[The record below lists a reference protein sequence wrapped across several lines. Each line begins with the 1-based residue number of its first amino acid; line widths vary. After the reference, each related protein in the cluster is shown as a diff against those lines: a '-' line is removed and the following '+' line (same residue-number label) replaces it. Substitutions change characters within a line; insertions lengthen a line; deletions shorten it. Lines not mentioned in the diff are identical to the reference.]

1 MGGTLTLFRVFGIP
15 VRVHASW
22 LVIYGL
28 IAWSLSVGYFPQVLP
43 DVPTR
48 THWVSGLVAGLLLFV
63 SVFLHELSHSVVA
76 RRHGLPVAAITLHVF
91 GGVSELEREPESP
104 GVEFRMAIVGPL
116 TSFALGGLAFV
127 AVALVGDRAPLAAI
141 LRYLSL
147 VNVVVG
153 AFNLV
158 PGLPLDGGR
167 VLRAALW
174 RAKGNLQWATRVAS
188 RAGSIV
194 ALALIG
200 LGIVRGLT
208 GEFLGGLWFVLIGLF
223 LRQAAEGSYQQLLL
237 RRALAPL
244 AVRDV
249 MTRDVISVPAD
260 LPLARVVDEY
270 FWHHHVTS
278 FPVVDGE
285 RLVGILS
292 IHRLGDRP
300 REEWRA
306 TRAREA
312 MLPIVDALTARPGDP
327 VPDALEKLSR
337 NGLGRLAVLDGG
349 RLVGYLSLRDVLH
362 VLAVSTARGVDD
374 RVQARAEGAAEDA
387 APPDARKRSSSV

>member
-1 MGGTLTLFRVFGIP
+1 MGGALTLFRVLGIP

-28 IAWSLSVGYFPQVLP
+28 IAWSLSAGYFPQVLP
-43 DVPTR
+43 DVSAR
-48 THWVSGLVAGLLLFV
+48 THWVSGFVAALLLFV

-91 GGVSELEREPESP
+91 GGVSELGREPESP

-127 AVALVGDRAPLAAI
+127 AVALVGDRAALAAI
-141 LRYLSL
+141 LRYLAV
-147 VNVVVG
+147 VNFAVG

-158 PGLPLDGGR
+158 PGFPLDGGR

-174 RAKGNLQWATRVAS
+174 RARGNLQWATRVAS

-223 LRQAAEGSYQQLLL
+223 LRQAAEGSYQQLVL

-244 AVRDV
+244 VVRDV

-270 FWHHHVTS
+270 FWRHHVTS

-292 IHRLGDRP
+292 IHRLGDRSQ
-300 REEWRA
+300 EGWRA
-306 TRAREA
+306 IRAREA
-312 MLPIVDALTARPGDP
+312 MQPIVEALTARPGDR

-337 NGLGRLAVLDGG
+337 NGLGRLAVLDRG

-374 RVQARAEGAAEDA
+374 RVQDGAEHAAEDA
-387 APPDARKRSSSV
+387 APPTAR

>member
-1 MGGTLTLFRVFGIP
+1 MGGALTLFRVFGIP

-22 LVIYGL
+22 LIIYGL
-28 IAWSLSVGYFPQVLP
+28 IAWSLSVGYFPEVLP
-43 DVPTR
+43 DVPAL
-48 THWVSGLVAGLLLFV
+48 THWVGGFVAALLLFV

-91 GGVSELEREPESP
+91 GGVSELGREPESP

-127 AVALVGDRAPLAAI
+127 AAALVGNRATLAAI

-158 PGLPLDGGR
+158 PGFPLDGGR

-174 RAKGNLQWATRVAS
+174 RAKGNLQWATHVAS
-188 RAGSIV
+188 RVGSMIAA
-194 ALALIG
+194 ALVG

-208 GEFLGGLWFVLIGLF
+208 GEFLGGLWLVLIGLF
-223 LRQAAEGSYQQLLL
+223 LRQAAEGSYQQLVV

-244 AVRDV
+244 AVRDA
-249 MTRDVISVPAD
+249 MTRAVVSVPAD
-260 LPLARVVDEY
+260 LPLDRVVDEY
-270 FWHHHVTS
+270 FWRHHVTS
-278 FPVVDGE
+278 FPVVDGD

-292 IHRLGDRP
+292 IHRLSDRP
-300 REEWRA
+300 REDWPA

-312 MLPIVDALTARPGDP
+312 MLPVVDALTARPEDRLS
-327 VPDALEKLSR
+327 DALDKLSR
-337 NGLGRLAVLDGG
+337 NGLGRLAVLDGA
-349 RLVGYLSLRDVLH
+349 RLAGYLSLRDVLH
-362 VLAVSTARGVDD
+362 VLAVSRARGVDD
-374 RVQARAEGAAEDA
+374 RAEAG
-387 APPDARKRSSSV
+387 

>member
-1 MGGTLTLFRVFGIP
+1 MGGALTLFRILDIP

-28 IAWSLSVGYFPQVLP
+28 IAWSLSAGYFPQVLP
-43 DVPTR
+43 DVSAR
-48 THWVSGLVAGLLLFV
+48 THWVSGLVAALLLFI

-91 GGVSELEREPESP
+91 GGVSELGREPESP
-104 GVEFRMAIVGPL
+104 GVEFRIAVVGPL
-116 TSFALGGLAFV
+116 TSFALGGLGFV
-127 AVALVGDRAPLAAI
+127 AVALVGDRATLAAI
-141 LRYLSL
+141 LRYLAV
-147 VNVVVG
+147 VNFAVG

-158 PGLPLDGGR
+158 PGFPLDGGR

-194 ALALIG
+194 ALVLIG
-200 LGIVRGLT
+200 LGVARGLI

-223 LRQAAEGSYQQLLL
+223 LRQAAEGSYKQLVL
-237 RRALAPL
+237 RRVLGPL

-260 LPLARVVDEY
+260 LPLTRVVDEY
-270 FWHHHVTS
+270 FWRHHVTS
-278 FPVVDGE
+278 FPVVDGD

-300 REEWRA
+300 REEWHA
-306 TRAREA
+306 TRARDA
-312 MLPIVDALTARPGDP
+312 MQPIVEALIARPGDR
-327 VPDALEKLSR
+327 VPDALAKLSR
-337 NGLGRLAVLDGG
+337 NGLGRLAVLDDG
-349 RLVGYLSLRDVLH
+349 RLAGYLSLRDVLH

-374 RVQARAEGAAEDA
+374 RVQAGAARSDA
-387 APPDARKRSSSV
+387 P

>member
-1 MGGTLTLFRVFGIP
+1 MGGALTLFRILDIP

-28 IAWSLSVGYFPQVLP
+28 IAWSLSAGYFPQVLP
-43 DVPTR
+43 DVSAR
-48 THWVSGLVAGLLLFV
+48 THWVSGLVAALLLFI

-91 GGVSELEREPESP
+91 GGVSELGREPESP
-104 GVEFRMAIVGPL
+104 GVEFRIAVVGPL
-116 TSFALGGLAFV
+116 TSFALGGLGFV
-127 AVALVGDRAPLAAI
+127 AVALVGDRATLAAI
-141 LRYLSL
+141 LRYLAV
-147 VNVVVG
+147 VNVAVG

-158 PGLPLDGGR
+158 PGFPLDGGR

-174 RAKGNLQWATRVAS
+174 HAKGNLEWATRVAS

-200 LGIVRGLT
+200 LGIARSLT

-223 LRQAAEGSYQQLLL
+223 LRQAAEGSYKQLLL
-237 RRALAPL
+237 RRVLGPL

-260 LPLARVVDEY
+260 LPLTRVVDEY
-270 FWHHHVTS
+270 FWRHHVTS
-278 FPVVDGE
+278 FPVVDGD

-292 IHRLGDRP
+292 IHRLGHRP
-300 REEWRA
+300 REEWHA
-306 TRAREA
+306 TPARDA
-312 MLPIVDALTARPGDP
+312 MQPIVEALIARPADR
-327 VPDALEKLSR
+327 VPDALAKLSR
-337 NGLGRLAVLDGG
+337 NGLGRLAVLDDG
-349 RLVGYLSLRDVLH
+349 RLAGYLSPRDVLH

-374 RVQARAEGAAEDA
+374 RVQAGAARSDA
-387 APPDARKRSSSV
+387 P

>member
-1 MGGTLTLFRVFGIP
+1 MGGALTLFRVLGIP

-43 DVPTR
+43 DLPAR
-48 THWVSGLVAGLLLFV
+48 THWVSGLVAALLLFV

-76 RRHGLPVAAITLHVF
+76 RRNGLPVAAITLHVF
-91 GGVSELEREPESP
+91 GGVSELAREPERP

-127 AVALVGDRAPLAAI
+127 AVALVGDRATLAAI
-141 LRYLSL
+141 LRYLGL
-147 VNVVVG
+147 VNVAVG

-158 PGLPLDGGR
+158 PGFPLDGGR

-174 RAKGNLQWATRVAS
+174 RARGDLQWATRGAS

-194 ALALIG
+194 ALGLVG
-200 LGIVRGLT
+200 LGIVRALN

-223 LRQAAEGSYQQLLL
+223 LRQAAEGSYQQLVV

-249 MTRDVISVPAD
+249 MTRDVVSVPAD
-260 LPLARVVDEY
+260 LPLDRVVDEY
-270 FWHHHVTS
+270 FWRHHVTS
-278 FPVVDGE
+278 FPVVDDD
-285 RLVGILS
+285 RVVGILS
-292 IHRLGDRP
+292 IHRLGARP
-300 REEWRA
+300 SEEWRV

-312 MLPIVDALTARPGDP
+312 MQPIAEALTARPGDR
-327 VPDALEKLSR
+327 VPDALEKLSH
-337 NGLGRLAVLDGG
+337 NGLGRLAVLEGG
-349 RLVGYLSLRDVLH
+349 RLAGYLSLRDVLH
-362 VLAVSTARGVDD
+362 VLAVSTARGVDH
-374 RVQARAEGAAEDA
+374 RVRAGAARAVEKT
-387 APPDARKRSSSV
+387 APPGAR

>member
-1 MGGTLTLFRVFGIP
+1 MGSALTLFRVFGIP

-43 DVPTR
+43 DVSAR
-48 THWVSGLVAGLLLFV
+48 AHWVGGFVAALLLFV
-63 SVFLHELSHSVVA
+63 SVLLHELSHSVVA

-91 GGVSELEREPESP
+91 GGVSELGREPESP

-116 TSFALGGLAFV
+116 TSFALGGLTFV
-127 AVALVGDRAPLAAI
+127 AATLVGDQGMLTAI
-141 LRYLSL
+141 LRYLAF
-147 VNVVVG
+147 VNIAVG

-158 PGLPLDGGR
+158 PGFPLDGGR

-194 ALALIG
+194 ALVLIG
-200 LGIVRGLT
+200 LGVMRGLA

-223 LRQAAEGSYQQLLL
+223 LRQAAEGSYKQLVL

-249 MTRDVISVPAD
+249 MSRDVITVPAD
-260 LPLARVVDEY
+260 LPLTQVVDEY
-270 FWHHHVTS
+270 FWRHHVTS
-278 FPVVDGE
+278 FPVMDGN

-292 IHRLGDRP
+292 IHRLNNRP
-300 REEWRA
+300 REEWHA
-306 TRAREA
+306 THAREV
-312 MLPIVDALTARPGDP
+312 MLPIVDTLTAAPGDR
-327 VPDALEKLSR
+327 VPDALEKLTR
-337 NGLGRLAVLDGG
+337 NGLGRLAVLDSG

-362 VLAVSTARGVDD
+362 VLTISTARGVDD
-374 RVQARAEGAAEDA
+374 RVESGAART
-387 APPDARKRSSSV
+387 PNVR